1 MSTDKVAEAIQLEKA
16 TAFQE
21 PANTKPEDKDEEDAK
36 MSFIQ
41 KLKMKRKKQKEAQ
54 MIPFFKLVSSKNTG
68 PFKYLYSENSN

>member
-1 MSTDKVAEAIQLEKA
+1 MSTDKVAEAIELEKT

-21 PANTKPEDKDEEDAK
+21 TANTKPEDKDEEDDK

-54 MIPFFKLVSSKNTG
+54 MIPFFKLVSSNQLG
-68 PFKYLYSENSN
+68 L